1 MPKLFDDYAPAA
13 MEVQPAENDTKKVSV
28 KAAGTLCCVEN
39 NCYGREK
46 LRAYVTMTAAEV
58 SEVVKMADIDMGKPY
73 LAAHVARVLICA
85 SAVRALVGHN
95 SGVSVEYMEK
105 DKLAVASSNIYGHL
119 YVVKINNIPVGDIVA
134 YVVGDSAEWMA
145 GATQPGN

>member
-13 MEVQPAENDTKKVSV
+13 MEVQPAENDTKKCNT

-46 LRAYVTMTAAEV
+46 MRCYVTLTAAEV
-58 SEVVKMADIDMGKPY
+58 ANIVKQADVNLGMPY
-73 LAAHVARVLICA
+73 LAAHVIRVLICA
-85 SAVRALVGHN
+85 AAVRAMVGDTP
-95 SGVSVEYMEK
+95 GVAVTYMEK
-105 DKLAVASSNIYGHL
+105 DKIAVASSNIYGHL
-119 YVVKINNIPVGDIVA
+119 YVVKLNHIQVGDIMA
-134 YVVGDSAEWMA
+134 YVMGDSAEWMA

>member
-1 MPKLFDDYAPAA
+1 MPKIYYDCTQALFDVEQEA
-13 MEVQPAENDTKKVSV
+13 KKVSV
-28 KAAGTLCCVEN
+28 KASGTMVCVEN
-39 NCYGREK
+39 SCYGREK

-105 DKLAVASSNIYGHL
+105 DKLAVASDCTYAHL
-119 YVVKINNIPVGDIVA
+119 YIVKIGPLPIGEIAA
-134 YVVGDSAEWMA
+134 YVMGDSAEWLA
-145 GATQPGN
+145 GAAQPGN